1 MKLTSLTLVA
11 TLSLG
16 TAAWAQSPPPSGDA
30 DKGKKIFAAVGC
42 YQCHGYVG
50 QGSSTAGGVRIAP
63 TPIAYAAF
71 TKYLRE
77 PTGEMPPYG
86 PKILPDQQIAD
97 IYAYLQSVPRPPAR
111 NTITLLND

>member
-1 MKLTSLTLVA
+1 MKLTSLTIIA

-16 TAAWAQSPPPSGDA
+16 AAAWAQSAPSGNA
-30 DKGKKIFAAVGC
+30 ENGKKLFAADGC

-50 QGSSTAGGVRIAP
+50 QGSATAGGVRIAP
-63 TPIAYAAF
+63 TPIAFAAF
-71 TKYLRE
+71 SAYLRQ

-86 PKILPDQQIAD
+86 PKILSDAQLTD
-97 IYAYLQSVPRPPAR
+97 IYAYLQSIPRPPAR